1 MSISKSVFRQETER
15 RIRDAMAKD
24 SVTIA
29 AEIGKVVS
37 EAQPDVLRALLQKA
51 IELMMSAEAD
61 VACGAEYGKRA
72 QERVN
77 HRNGYRSR
85 IFDTRVG
92 TMELAIP
99 KLRQGS
105 YYPAWLL
112 NPRRRAE
119 RALVN
124 VIAEC
129 YVMGVSTRKVE
140 DIAQALGIEKLSK
153 SQVSELAKS
162 LDEEVTAFRN
172 RSLEDGPY
180 PYMWLDAT
188 IVKDREMGRV
198 VNVAG
203 IVATGVNKEGRKSI
217 LGFDVITSETE
228 DGWLGFLRG
237 LGERG
242 LSGVQIVVS
251 DAHRGLKKA
260 IATALPGASWQRC
273 RTHFMRNL
281 LCKVPRKAQP
291 AVATMVRSIFA
302 QTDKEE
308 VVRQYGYVI
317 DRLSSQFPEAAG
329 LLIEA
334 EADLLAF
341 MAFPTGHWRQLWSN
355 NPQERLNREIKRRT
369 DVVGIFPNREA
380 IIRLVGAVL
389 MEQNE
394 EWLVCRR
401 YMTLET
407 LEEAT
412 KASPDL
418 LVAA

>member
-1 MSISKSVFRQETER
+1 
-15 RIRDAMAKD
+15 MAKD

-29 AEIGKVVS
+29 AEIGKLVS

-51 IELMMSAEAD
+51 IELLMHAEAD
-61 VACGAEYGKRA
+61 AVCGAEYGKRA
-72 QERVN
+72 EERVN
-77 HRNGYRSR
+77 HRNGYRTR
-85 IFDTRVG
+85 TFDSRVG
-92 TMELAIP
+92 TMDLSIP

-105 YYPAWLL
+105 YYPGWLL
-112 NPRRRAE
+112 DPRRRAE

-140 DIAQALGIEKLSK
+140 NIAQSLGIEKLSK
-153 SQVSELAKS
+153 AQVSELAKS
-162 LDEEVTAFRN
+162 LDEEVAAFRN

-180 PYMWLDAT
+180 PYVWLDAT
-188 IVKDREMGRV
+188 VLKGRELGRV
-198 VNVAG
+198 VNVAVV
-203 IVATGVNKEGRKSI
+203 VATGVNKEGRRSI
-217 LGFDVITSETE
+217 LGCDVITSETE
-228 DGWLGFLRG
+228 DGWLMFLRG
-237 LGERG
+237 LVERG
-242 LSGVQIVVS
+242 LSGVQIVIS

-281 LCKVPRKAQP
+281 LCKVPKKAQP
-291 AVATMVRSIFA
+291 AVATLVRSIFA

-317 DRLSSQFPEAAG
+317 DRLSAQFLEAAG

-341 MAFPTGHWRQLWSN
+341 MAFPTAHWRQLWSN

-389 MEQNE
+389 LEQNE
-394 EWLVCRR
+394 EWLVCKR

-407 LEEAT
+407 LQETTQA
-412 KASPDL
+412 APDL